1 MVENGVATVFIGA
14 VEEGGVWQ
22 SLGKGEITVDS
33 AAEESVCPWEFAQA
47 FGCVEV
53 GAGKRM
59 NLVAANG
66 APIPHYGA
74 RKVNFKTD
82 GGAGRMMGLGFQ
94 VSGVKKALAS
104 VKRICD
110 MGNVVQFGPEAADNF
125 ITNCRSDEKVL
136 MKKKGGSY
144 VLNVELMMPKPSG
157 FRRQENE

>member
-1 MVENGVATVFIGA
+1 LVVENGVATVFIGA

-33 AAEESVCPWEFAQA
+33 AAEESVCPWGFAEA
-47 FGCVEV
+47 ANCVE
-53 GAGKRM
+53 GKQM
-59 NLVAANG
+59 KFVAANG
-66 APIPHYGA
+66 SPIPYWGK
-74 RKVNFKTD
+74 RKVSFKTE
-82 GGAGRMMGLGFQ
+82 GETGRMMGVDFH
-94 VSGVKKALAS
+94 VSDVKKALAS

-125 ITNCRSDEKVL
+125 IKNCRSDEKVL